1 MSPRRILS
9 AATLA
14 AVLAGTATAAAAE
27 APVVSAQHTLRGTAP
42 ITVPGTG
49 LQRGEWMGSRARLVY
64 RDVSFTDGGRTLV
77 TLRAPAGKRIRGVVP
92 SEGTDVSFVVTDRS
106 YVGKR
111 QVTLRAVSRVH
122 DGEAQARIYALA
134 R

>member
-9 AATLA
+9 AATAA
-14 AVLAGTATAAAAE
+14 AVLAGATTAAAAE
-27 APVVSAQHTLRGTAP
+27 APVVSAQHTLHGTAP
-42 ITVPGTG
+42 VTVPGTG
-49 LQRGEWMGSRARLVY
+49 VQRGEWLGSRARLVY
-64 RDVSFTDGGRTLV
+64 RDVSFTDGGRTRV

-92 SEGTDVSFVVTDRS
+92 SGGTDVSFVVTDRS

-111 QVTLRAVSRVH
+111 QVTLRAVSRVR
-122 DGEAQARIYALA
+122 DGEAEARIYALA